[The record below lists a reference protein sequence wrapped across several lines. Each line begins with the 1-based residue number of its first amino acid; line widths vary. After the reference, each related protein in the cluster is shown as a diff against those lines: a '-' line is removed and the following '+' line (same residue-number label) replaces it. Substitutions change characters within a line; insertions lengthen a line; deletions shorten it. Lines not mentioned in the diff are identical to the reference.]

1 MNVKFYKVAELKT
14 YNQSNHEGV
23 FVYLTTKSGNFEPGL
38 YFGGKSGW
46 EYLTDVEFDTST
58 LSATNVQ
65 SVDYTAASGTN
76 GAKLTFK
83 GTSETNGII
92 KQGTGANALQFAKV
106 ATSGNYGDLS
116 NKITDIAYDS
126 ASKKIQLKVGANTY
140 GAGFDASAFIKDG
153 MLSNVEYITD
163 NDKKQLKFT
172 FNTDSGVAEDN
183 NNVIVIDVNDLVDV
197 YTGQNG
203 AKINVTV
210 SDDNKISADVKA
222 GSIAKTDLTTSVQ
235 SSLNKADAA
244 LAKPTQISAVATASL
259 LKIKYDTNGLITGSA
274 AVTATDIPDLPASKI
289 TSGTFADARIASANT
304 WNAKL
309 NSISVT
315 EVADKD
321 YITIGAVDN
330 TKHTQTLSVTY
341 GKIGSW
347 DETTSAFVGSV
358 EGIATVDDVRTVLT
372 NNKKTVATSLSDLN
386 TRISGLEK
394 VGSTKVEKSTVNGNI
409 KINGTETNVYTH
421 PSYTAKASG
430 LYKITTDATGHVSAA
445 TAVAKADI
453 TALGIPAK
461 DTVTLISGELH
472 ENIADCGIN
481 VVTTVSDSGT
491 DGNHNYSI
499 TTEAEMVW
507 LETLPA

>member
-14 YNQSNHEGV
+14 YNKSNHEGV
-23 FVYLTTKSGNFEPGL
+23 FVYLTTQSGNFKPGL

-46 EYLTDVEFDTST
+46 EYLTDVEFDTSK
-58 LSATNVQ
+58 LSANNVQ

-92 KQGTGANALQFAKV
+92 KQGTGDTALQFAKV

-116 NKITDIAYDS
+116 NKITDITYNS
-126 ASKKIQLKVGANTY
+126 TSKKIQLKVGENTY

-153 MLSNVEYITD
+153 MLSSVELVD
-163 NDKKQLKFT
+163 HEEKKQLKLT
-172 FNTDSGVAEDN
+172 FNTDSGKG
-183 NNVIVIDVNDLVDV
+183 IVYVDVNDLVDV
-197 YTGQNG
+197 YTGTNG

-210 SDDNKISADVKA
+210 SADNKISADVVA
-222 GSIAKTDLTTSVQ
+222 NSIAKSDLATNVQ

-244 LAKPTQISAVATASL
+244 LAKPTQIAAVANASL

-274 AVTATDIPDLPASKI
+274 AVTATDIPNLPASKI
-289 TSGTFADARIASANT
+289 TSGTFADARIANANT
-304 WNAKL
+304 WHAKL

-315 EVADKD
+315 EVADKN
-321 YITIGAVDN
+321 YITIGNVDSS
-330 TKHTQTLSVTY
+330 KHTQTLSVTY
-341 GKIGSW
+341 GTIGSW
-347 DETTSAFVGSV
+347 DESTSTFVGSV
-358 EGIATVDDVRTVLT
+358 EGIATVDDVKNVLT
-372 NNKKTVATSLSDLN
+372 ANEETVATSLSNLN
-386 TRISGLEK
+386 DRLLRLEN

-430 LYKITTDATGHVSAA
+430 LYKITTDVTGHVSAA

-461 DTVTLISGELH
+461 DTVTIITGELPNG
-472 ENIADCGIN
+472 NIADCGIN

>member
-14 YNQSNHEGV
+14 YNKSNHEGV

-38 YFGGKSGW
+38 YFGGTSDW
-46 EYLTDVEFDTST
+46 EYLTDVEFDTSK

-92 KQGTGANALQFAKV
+92 KQGNGTTALQFAKV

-116 NKITDIAYDS
+116 NKITDITYNS
-126 ASKKIQLKVGANTY
+126 TSKKIQLKVGENTY

-153 MLSNVEYITD
+153 MLSSVELVD
-163 NDKKQLKFT
+163 HEEKKQLKLT
-172 FNTDSGVAEDN
+172 FNTDSGKG
-183 NNVIVIDVNDLVDV
+183 IVYVDVNDLVDV
-197 YTGQNG
+197 YTGTNG

-210 SDDNKISADVKA
+210 SADNKISADVQT
-222 GSIAKTDLTTSVQ
+222 GSIVKTDLDTNVQ

-274 AVTATDIPDLPASKI
+274 AVTATDIPNLPASKI
-289 TSGTFADARIASANT
+289 TSGTFADARIANANT
-304 WNAKL
+304 WHAKL

-321 YITIGAVDN
+321 YITIGAVDSS
-330 TKHTQTLSVTY
+330 THTQNLSVTY

-347 DETTSAFVGSV
+347 DEKTSAFVGSV

-386 TRISGLEK
+386 DRLLRLEN

-409 KINGTETNVYTH
+409 KINGVETNVYTH

-461 DTVTLISGELH
+461 DTVTLITGEIPNG
-472 ENIADCGIN
+472 NIANCGIN

>member
-14 YNQSNHEGV
+14 YNKSNHEGV

-38 YFGGKSGW
+38 YFGGKSDW
-46 EYLTDVEFDTST
+46 EYLTDVEFDTSK

-92 KQGTGANALQFAKV
+92 KQGTGDTALQFAKV

-116 NKITDIAYDS
+116 NKITDITYNS
-126 ASKKIQLKVGANTY
+126 TSKKIQLKVGENTY

-153 MLSNVEYITD
+153 MLSSVKLVD
-163 NDKKQLKFT
+163 HDKKKQLELT
-172 FNTDSGVAEDN
+172 FNTDSGKG
-183 NNVIVIDVNDLVDV
+183 IVYVDVNDLVDV
-197 YTGQNG
+197 YTGTNG

-210 SDDNKISADVKA
+210 SADNKISADVKT

-244 LAKPTQISAVATASL
+244 LAKPAEIDAVATESL
-259 LKIKYDTNGLITGSA
+259 LKIKYDVHGLITGSA

-289 TSGTFADARIASANT
+289 TSDTFADARIASANT

-321 YITIGAVDN
+321 YITIGAVTN
-330 TKHTQTLSVTY
+330 HTQNLSVTY

-372 NNKKTVATSLSDLN
+372 NNKKTVATSLSGLN
-386 TRISGLEK
+386 DRLSVLEK

-421 PSYTAKASG
+421 PSYTAKTSG

-453 TALGIPAK
+453 TALGIPAQ
-461 DTVTLISGELH
+461 DTVTLISGELPNG
-472 ENIADCGIN
+472 NIANCGIN

-491 DGNHNYSI
+491 NGNHNYSI

>member
-14 YNQSNHEGV
+14 YNKSNHEGV
-23 FVYLTTKSGNFEPGL
+23 FVYLTTKSGNFKPGL

-46 EYLTDVEFDTST
+46 EYLTDVEFDTSK
-58 LSATNVQ
+58 LSATNIQ

-92 KQGTGANALQFAKV
+92 KQGNGTTALQFAKV

-116 NKITDIAYDS
+116 NKITDITYNS
-126 ASKKIQLKVGANTY
+126 TSKKIQLKVGENTY
-140 GAGFDASAFIKDG
+140 GAGFNASAFIKDG
-153 MLSNVEYITD
+153 MLSSVELVTYE
-163 NDKKQLKFT
+163 DKKQLKLT
-172 FNTDSGVAEDN
+172 FNTDSGKGTVY
-183 NNVIVIDVNDLVDV
+183 VDVNDLVDV
-197 YTGQNG
+197 YTGQDG
-203 AKINVTV
+203 SKINVTV
-210 SDDNKISADVKA
+210 SADNKISANVKT

-244 LAKPTQISAVATASL
+244 LAKPTQISAVATESL

-274 AVTATDIPDLPASKI
+274 AVTATDIPNLPASKI
-289 TSGTFADARIASANT
+289 TSGTFTDARIANANT
-304 WNAKL
+304 WHAKL

-321 YITIGAVDN
+321 YITIGAVDSS
-330 TKHTQTLSVTY
+330 THTQNLSVTY

-347 DETTSAFVGSV
+347 DKSTSAFVGSV
-358 EGIATVDDVRTVLT
+358 EGIATVDDVKNVLT
-372 NNKKTVATSLSDLN
+372 ANEKTVATSLSGLN
-386 TRISGLEK
+386 NRLSVLENAGL
-394 VGSTKVEKSTVNGNI
+394 TKVEKSAVNGNI
-409 KINGTETNVYTH
+409 KINGTETKVYTH

-445 TAVAKADI
+445 TAVGKADI

-461 DTVTLISGELH
+461 DTVTLISGELQ
-472 ENIADCGIN
+472 ENLVDCGIN

-491 DGNHNYSI
+491 NGNHNYSI

>member
-14 YNQSNHEGV
+14 YNKSNHEGV
-23 FVYLTTKSGNFEPGL
+23 FVYLTTQSGNFKPGL

-46 EYLTDVEFDTST
+46 EYLTDVEFDTSK

-92 KQGTGANALQFAKV
+92 KQGTGDTALQFAKV

-116 NKITDIAYDS
+116 NKITDITYNS
-126 ASKKIQLKVGANTY
+126 TSKKIQLKVGENTY

-153 MLSNVEYITD
+153 MLSSVELVD
-163 NDKKQLKFT
+163 HEEKKQLKLT
-172 FNTDSGVAEDN
+172 FNTDSGKG
-183 NNVIVIDVNDLVDV
+183 IVYVDVHDLVDV

-210 SDDNKISADVKA
+210 SDDNKISADVVA
-222 GSIAKTDLTTSVQ
+222 NSIAKTDLTTSVQ

-244 LAKPTQISAVATASL
+244 LAKPAQISAVTTASL

-274 AVTATDIPDLPASKI
+274 AVTDTDIPNLRASKI
-289 TSGTFADARIASANT
+289 TSGTFANERIASANT

-315 EVADKD
+315 EVADKN
-321 YITIGAVDN
+321 YITIGAVDSS
-330 TKHTQTLSVTY
+330 THTQNLSVTY

-347 DETTSAFVGSV
+347 DESTSTFVGSV

-461 DTVTLISGELH
+461 DTVTLISGEIPNG
-472 ENIADCGIN
+472 NIANCGIN
-481 VVTTVSDSGT
+481 VVTTVSDNGT
-491 DGNHNYSI
+491 NGNHNYSI

>member
-1 MNVKFYKVAELKT
+1 M
-14 YNQSNHEGV
+14 
-23 FVYLTTKSGNFEPGL
+23 
-38 YFGGKSGW
+38 
-46 EYLTDVEFDTST
+46 
-58 LSATNVQ
+58 
-65 SVDYTAASGTN
+65 
-76 GAKLTFK
+76 
-83 GTSETNGII
+83 
-92 KQGTGANALQFAKV
+92 
-106 ATSGNYGDLS
+106 
-116 NKITDIAYDS
+116 
-126 ASKKIQLKVGANTY
+126 
-140 GAGFDASAFIKDG
+140 GFDASAFIKDG
-153 MLSNVEYITD
+153 MLSSVELVD
-163 NDKKQLKFT
+163 HEKKKQLKLT
-172 FNTDSGVAEDN
+172 FNTDSGKGTVY
-183 NNVIVIDVNDLVDV
+183 VDVNDLVDV
-197 YTGQNG
+197 YTGTNG
-203 AKINVTV
+203 EKINVTV
-210 SDDNKISADVKA
+210 SNDNKISADVKT
-222 GSIAKTDLTTSVQ
+222 GSIVKTDLDTNVQ

-274 AVTATDIPDLPASKI
+274 AVTATDIPNLPASKI
-289 TSGTFADARIASANT
+289 TSGTFADAHIASANT

-315 EVADKD
+315 EVADKN
-321 YITIGAVDN
+321 YITIGAVDSS
-330 TKHTQTLSVTY
+330 THTQNLSVTY

-347 DETTSAFVGSV
+347 DEKTSAFVGSV
-358 EGIATVDDVRTVLT
+358 EGIATVDDVKNVLT
-372 NNKKTVATSLSDLN
+372 ANEETVATSLSDLN
-386 TRISGLEK
+386 DRLLRLEN
-394 VGSTKVEKSTVNGNI
+394 VGSTKVEKSAVNGNI

-472 ENIADCGIN
+472 GNIADCGIN

>member
-14 YNQSNHEGV
+14 YNKSNHEGV
-23 FVYLTTKSGNFEPGL
+23 FVYLTTQSGNFKPGL

-46 EYLTDVEFDTST
+46 EYLTDVEFDTSK

-92 KQGTGANALQFAKV
+92 KQGNGTTALQFAKV

-116 NKITDIAYDS
+116 NKITDITYNS
-126 ASKKIQLKVGANTY
+126 TSKKIQLKVGENTY

-153 MLSNVEYITD
+153 MLSSVELVD
-163 NDKKQLKFT
+163 HEEKKQLKLT
-172 FNTDSGVAEDN
+172 FNTDSGKG
-183 NNVIVIDVNDLVDV
+183 IVYVDVNDLVDV
-197 YTGQNG
+197 YTGTNG

-210 SDDNKISADVKA
+210 SADNKISADVKT
-222 GSIAKTDLTTSVQ
+222 GSIVKTDLDTNVQ

-289 TSGTFADARIASANT
+289 TSGTFADARIANANK
-304 WNAKL
+304 WHAKL

-315 EVADKD
+315 EVADKN
-321 YITIGAVDN
+321 YITIGAVDSS
-330 TKHTQTLSVTY
+330 THTQNLSVTY

-347 DETTSAFVGSV
+347 DESTSTFVGSV
-358 EGIATVDDVRTVLT
+358 EGIATVDDVKNVLT
-372 NNKKTVATSLSDLN
+372 ANEETVATSLSDLN
-386 TRISGLEK
+386 DRLLRLEN

-453 TALGIPAK
+453 TALGIPAQ

-472 ENIADCGIN
+472 GNIADCGIN

>member
-14 YNQSNHEGV
+14 YNKSNHEGV
-23 FVYLTTKSGNFEPGL
+23 FVYLTTQSGNFKPGL

-65 SVDYTAASGTN
+65 SVDYTAASGNN

-92 KQGTGANALQFAKV
+92 KQGTGDTALQFAKV

-116 NKITDIAYDS
+116 NKITDITYNS
-126 ASKKIQLKVGANTY
+126 TSKKIQLKVGENTY

-153 MLSNVEYITD
+153 MLSSVELVD
-163 NDKKQLKFT
+163 HEEKKQLKLT
-172 FNTDSGVAEDN
+172 FNTDSGKG
-183 NNVIVIDVNDLVDV
+183 IVYVDVNDLVDV
-197 YTGQNG
+197 YTGTNG

-210 SDDNKISADVKA
+210 SADNKISADVKT
-222 GSIAKTDLTTSVQ
+222 GSIVKTDLDTNVQ

-289 TSGTFADARIASANT
+289 TSGTFADARIANANT
-304 WNAKL
+304 WHAKL

-315 EVADKD
+315 EVADKN
-321 YITIGAVDN
+321 YITIGAVDSS
-330 TKHTQTLSVTY
+330 THTQNLSVTY

-347 DETTSAFVGSV
+347 DESTSTFVGSV
-358 EGIATVDDVRTVLT
+358 EGIATVDDVKNVLT
-372 NNKKTVATSLSDLN
+372 ANEETVDTSLSDLN
-386 TRISGLEK
+386 DRLLRLEK

-421 PSYTAKASG
+421 PSYTAKTSG

-453 TALGIPAK
+453 TALGIPAQ

-472 ENIADCGIN
+472 GNIADCGIN
-481 VVTTVSDSGT
+481 VVTTVSDNVT

>member
-14 YNQSNHEGV
+14 YNKSNHEGV

-65 SVDYTAASGTN
+65 SVIYTDESEN
-76 GAKLTFK
+76 DGAKLTFK

-92 KQGTGANALQFAKV
+92 EQGTGEDALQFAKV

-126 ASKKIQLKVGANTY
+126 ASKKIQLKVGANNY

-163 NDKKQLKFT
+163 KKQLKFT

-183 NNVIVIDVNDLVDV
+183 NNVILIDVNDLVDV
-197 YTGQNG
+197 YTGTNG

-210 SDDNKISADVKA
+210 SADNKISADVKT
-222 GSIAKTDLTTSVQ
+222 GSIAKSDLTTNVQ

-244 LAKPTQISAVATASL
+244 LAKPAQIAAVATESL
-259 LKIKYDTNGLITGSA
+259 LKIKYDTNGLITGSTG
-274 AVTATDIPDLPASKI
+274 VTATDIPNLPASKI

-315 EVADKD
+315 EVEDKN
-321 YITIGAVDN
+321 YITIGNVDN

-347 DETTSAFVGSV
+347 DEPTSTFVDSV
-358 EGIATVDDVRTVLT
+358 EGIATVDDVRNVLT
-372 NNKKTVATSLSDLN
+372 ENEEIVSAALSDLN
-386 TRISGLEK
+386 DRLSGLEN
-394 VGSTKVEKSTVNGNI
+394 VGSTKVEASAVNGNI
-409 KINGTETNVYTH
+409 KINGIETKVYTH

-445 TAVAKADI
+445 TTVEKADI
-453 TALGIPAK
+453 TALGIPAQ
-461 DTVTLISGELH
+461 DTVTLISGELPNG
-472 ENIADCGIN
+472 NIADCGIN

-491 DGNHNYSI
+491 NGNHNYSI
-499 TTEAEMVW
+499 TTDAEMVW

>member
-14 YNQSNHEGV
+14 YNKSNHEGV
-23 FVYLTTKSGNFEPGL
+23 FVYLTTKYGNFEPGL

-58 LSATNVQ
+58 LSANNVQ

-92 KQGTGANALQFAKV
+92 KQGTGTTALQFAKV

-116 NKITDIAYDS
+116 NKITDITYNS
-126 ASKKIQLKVGANTY
+126 TSKKIQLKVGENTY

-163 NDKKQLKFT
+163 KKQLKFT

-183 NNVIVIDVNDLVDV
+183 NNVILIDVNDLVDV
-197 YTGQNG
+197 YTGTKG
-203 AKINVTV
+203 EKINVTV
-210 SDDNKISADVKA
+210 SAENKISADVKT

-274 AVTATDIPDLPASKI
+274 AVTDTDIPNLPASKI

-304 WNAKL
+304 WHAKL

-315 EVADKD
+315 EVADKN
-321 YITIGAVDN
+321 YITIGNVDSS
-330 TKHTQTLSVTY
+330 KHTQTLSVTY

-347 DETTSAFVGSV
+347 DEKTSAFVGSV
-358 EGIATVDDVRTVLT
+358 EGIATVDDVKNVLT
-372 NNKKTVATSLSDLN
+372 KNEETVANALNNLSN
-386 TRISGLEK
+386 RILGLEN
-394 VGSTKVEKSTVNGNI
+394 VGSTKVEASAVNGNI
-409 KINGTETNVYTH
+409 KINGVETKVYTH

-430 LYKITTDATGHVSAA
+430 LYKITTDATGHVSAT

-472 ENIADCGIN
+472 GNIANCGIN

>member
-14 YNQSNHEGV
+14 YNKSNHEGV
-23 FVYLTTKSGNFEPGL
+23 FVYLTTQSGNFKPGL

-65 SVDYTAASGTN
+65 SVDYTAASGNN

-92 KQGTGANALQFAKV
+92 KQGNGTTALQFAKV

-116 NKITDIAYDS
+116 NKITDITYNS
-126 ASKKIQLKVGANTY
+126 TSKKIQLKVGENTY

-153 MLSNVEYITD
+153 MLSSVELVD
-163 NDKKQLKFT
+163 HEEKKQLKLT
-172 FNTDSGVAEDN
+172 FNTDSGKG
-183 NNVIVIDVNDLVDV
+183 IVYVDVNDLVDV
-197 YTGQNG
+197 YTGTNG

-210 SDDNKISADVKA
+210 SADNKISADVKT
-222 GSIAKTDLTTSVQ
+222 GSIVKTDLDTNVQ

-289 TSGTFADARIASANT
+289 TSGTFADARIANANT
-304 WNAKL
+304 WHAKL

-315 EVADKD
+315 EVADKN
-321 YITIGAVDN
+321 YITIGAVDSS
-330 TKHTQTLSVTY
+330 THTQNLSVTY

-347 DETTSAFVGSV
+347 DESTSTFVGSV
-358 EGIATVDDVRTVLT
+358 EGIATVDDVKNVLT
-372 NNKKTVATSLSDLN
+372 ANEETVDTSLSDLN
-386 TRISGLEK
+386 DRLLRLEK

-421 PSYTAKASG
+421 PSYTAKTSG

-453 TALGIPAK
+453 TALGIPAQ

-472 ENIADCGIN
+472 GNIADCGIN
-481 VVTTVSDSGT
+481 VVTTVSDNVT

>member
-14 YNQSNHEGV
+14 YNKSNHEGV

-38 YFGGKSGW
+38 YFGGKNGW
-46 EYLTDVEFDTST
+46 EYLTDVEFDTSK

-92 KQGTGANALQFAKV
+92 KQGNGTTALQFAKV

-116 NKITDIAYDS
+116 NKITDITYNS
-126 ASKKIQLKVGANTY
+126 TSKKIQLKVGENTY

-153 MLSNVEYITD
+153 MLSSVELVD
-163 NDKKQLKFT
+163 HEEKKQLKLT
-172 FNTDSGVAEDN
+172 FNTDSGKG
-183 NNVIVIDVNDLVDV
+183 IVYVDVNDLVDV
-197 YTGQNG
+197 YTGTNG

-210 SDDNKISADVKA
+210 SADNKISADVKT

-244 LAKPTQISAVATASL
+244 LAKPAEIDAVATESL
-259 LKIKYDTNGLITGSA
+259 LKIKYDVHGLITGSA
-274 AVTATDIPDLPASKI
+274 AVTDTDIPNLPASKI
-289 TSGTFADARIASANT
+289 TSGTFANERIASANT

-315 EVADKD
+315 EVADKN
-321 YITIGAVDN
+321 YITIGAVDSS
-330 TKHTQTLSVTY
+330 THTQNLSVTY

-347 DETTSAFVGSV
+347 DEKTSAFVGSV
-358 EGIATVDDVRTVLT
+358 EGIATVDDVKNVLT
-372 NNKKTVATSLSDLN
+372 ANEETVATSLSDLN

-409 KINGTETNVYTH
+409 KINGTETKVYTH

-430 LYKITTDATGHVSAA
+430 LYKITTDATGHVSDA

-472 ENIADCGIN
+472 GNIADCGIN
-481 VVTTVSDSGT
+481 VVTTVSDNVT
-491 DGNHNYSI
+491 NGNHNYSI

>member
-14 YNQSNHEGV
+14 YNKSNHEGV
-23 FVYLTTKSGNFEPGL
+23 FVYLTTKSGNFKPGL

-46 EYLTDVEFDTST
+46 EYLTDVEFDTSK

-92 KQGTGANALQFAKV
+92 KQGTGDTALQFAKV

-116 NKITDIAYDS
+116 NKITDITYNS
-126 ASKKIQLKVGANTY
+126 TSKKIQLKVGENTY

-163 NDKKQLKFT
+163 KKQLKFT

-183 NNVIVIDVNDLVDV
+183 NNVILIDVNDLVDV
-197 YTGQNG
+197 YTGQDG
-203 AKINVTV
+203 AKIKV
-210 SDDNKISADVKA
+210 SVSADNKISADVKT

-235 SSLNKADAA
+235 SSLDKADAA
-244 LAKPTQISAVATASL
+244 LAKPTQISAVTTASL

-274 AVTATDIPDLPASKI
+274 AVTATDIPNLPASKI
-289 TSGTFADARIASANT
+289 TSGTFVDERIASANM

-315 EVADKD
+315 EVADKN
-321 YITIGAVDN
+321 YITIGNVDSS
-330 TKHTQTLSVTY
+330 KHTQTLSVTY

-347 DETTSAFVGSV
+347 DEKTSTFVGSV

-372 NNKKTVATSLSDLN
+372 ANKETVANALNDLSD
-386 TRISGLEK
+386 RILGLEN
-394 VGSTKVEKSTVNGNI
+394 VGSTKVEASTVNGNI
-409 KINGTETNVYTH
+409 KINGTETKVYTH
-421 PSYTAKASG
+421 PSYTAKANG

-472 ENIADCGIN
+472 ENLADCGIN

-491 DGNHNYSI
+491 NGNHNYSI

>member
-14 YNQSNHEGV
+14 YNKSNHEGV

-38 YFGGKSGW
+38 YFGGKSDW
-46 EYLTDVEFDTST
+46 EYLTDVEFDTSK

-65 SVDYTAASGTN
+65 SVDYTAASGSN

-92 KQGTGANALQFAKV
+92 KQGTGDTALQFAKV

-116 NKITDIAYDS
+116 NKITDITYDS
-126 ASKKIQLKVGANTY
+126 VSKKIQLKVGENTY
-140 GAGFDASAFIKDG
+140 GAGFNASAFIKDG
-153 MLSNVEYITD
+153 MLSSVELVTHE
-163 NDKKQLKFT
+163 DKKQLKLT
-172 FNTDSGVAEDN
+172 FNTDAGQPN
-183 NNVIVIDVNDLVDV
+183 NGIVYVDVNDLVDV

-203 AKINVTV
+203 EKINVTV
-210 SDDNKISADVKA
+210 SNANVISADVKT
-222 GSIAKTDLTTSVQ
+222 GSIAKTDLATSVQ

-244 LAKPTQISAVATASL
+244 LAKPTQIAAVTTASL
-259 LKIKYDTNGLITGSA
+259 LKIKYDANGLITGSA

-289 TSGTFADARIASANT
+289 TSGTFANERIASANT

-315 EVADKD
+315 EVADKN
-321 YITIGAVDN
+321 YITIGAVDSS
-330 TKHTQTLSVTY
+330 THTQNLSVTY

-347 DETTSAFVGSV
+347 DETTSTFVGSV
-358 EGIATVDDVRTVLT
+358 EGIATVDDVRSVLT
-372 NNKKTVATSLSDLN
+372 ANEETVATSLNDLN
-386 TRISGLEK
+386 DRLLRLEN
-394 VGSTKVEKSTVNGNI
+394 VGSTKVEASTVNGNI
-409 KINGTETNVYTH
+409 KINGTETKVYTH

-461 DTVTLISGELH
+461 DTVTLISGELQ
-472 ENIADCGIN
+472 ENLVDCGIN

>member
-14 YNQSNHEGV
+14 YNKSNHEGV
-23 FVYLTTKSGNFEPGL
+23 FVYLTTKSGNFKPGL

-46 EYLTDVEFDTST
+46 EYLTDVEFDTSK

-92 KQGTGANALQFAKV
+92 KQGNGTTALQFAKV

-116 NKITDIAYDS
+116 NKITDITYNS
-126 ASKKIQLKVGANTY
+126 ASNMIQLKVGENTY
-140 GAGFDASAFIKDG
+140 GAGFNASAFIKDG
-153 MLSNVEYITD
+153 MLSEVELVTHEG
-163 NDKKQLKFT
+163 KKQLKLT
-172 FNTDSGVAEDN
+172 FNTDAGQPN
-183 NNVIVIDVNDLVDV
+183 NGIVYVDVNDLVDV
-197 YTGQNG
+197 YTGQDG
-203 AKINVTV
+203 SKIKVTV
-210 SDDNKISADVKA
+210 SNDNKISADVKT
-222 GSIAKTDLTTSVQ
+222 GSIAKTDLTTTVQ

-244 LAKPTQISAVATASL
+244 LAKPTQIDAVANASL

-289 TSGTFADARIASANT
+289 TSGTFADARIANANT
-304 WNAKL
+304 WHAKL

-321 YITIGAVDN
+321 YITIGAVDSS
-330 TKHTQTLSVTY
+330 THTQNLSVTY

-347 DETTSAFVGSV
+347 DEKTSTFVGSV

-409 KINGTETNVYTH
+409 KINGVETKVYTH

-430 LYKITTDATGHVSAA
+430 LYKITTDATGHVSDA

-472 ENIADCGIN
+472 GNIADCGIN

>member
-14 YNQSNHEGV
+14 YNKSNHEGV
-23 FVYLTTKSGNFEPGL
+23 FVYLTTQSGNFKPGL
-38 YFGGKSGW
+38 YFGGKSDW
-46 EYLTDVEFDTST
+46 EYLTDVEFDTSK
-58 LSATNVQ
+58 LSANNVQ
-65 SVDYTAASGTN
+65 SVDYTAASGSN

-92 KQGTGANALQFAKV
+92 KQGTGDTALQFAKV

-116 NKITDIAYDS
+116 NKITDITYNS
-126 ASKKIQLKVGANTY
+126 TSKKIQLKVGENTY

-153 MLSNVEYITD
+153 MLSSVELVD
-163 NDKKQLKFT
+163 HEEKKQLKLT
-172 FNTDSGVAEDN
+172 FNTDSGKG
-183 NNVIVIDVNDLVDV
+183 IVYVDVNDLVDV
-197 YTGQNG
+197 YTGTNG

-210 SDDNKISADVKA
+210 SADNKISADVKT

-244 LAKPTQISAVATASL
+244 LAKPTQISAVATESL

-274 AVTATDIPDLPASKI
+274 AVTATDIPNLPASKI
-289 TSGTFADARIASANT
+289 TSGTFADARIANANT
-304 WNAKL
+304 WHAKL

-321 YITIGAVDN
+321 YITSGAVDSS
-330 TKHTQTLSVTY
+330 THTQNLSVTY

-347 DETTSAFVGSV
+347 DEKTSAFVGSV
-358 EGIATVDDVRTVLT
+358 EGIATVDDVKNVLT
-372 NNKKTVATSLSDLN
+372 ANEETVATSLSDLN
-386 TRISGLEK
+386 DRLLRLEN

-409 KINGTETNVYTH
+409 KINGVETKVYTH

-453 TALGIPAK
+453 TALGIPAQ

-472 ENIADCGIN
+472 GNIADCGIN

>member
-14 YNQSNHEGV
+14 YNKSNHEGV
-23 FVYLTTKSGNFEPGL
+23 FVYLTTQSGNFKPGL

-58 LSATNVQ
+58 LSANNVQ

-92 KQGTGANALQFAKV
+92 KQGTGDTALQFAKV

-116 NKITDIAYDS
+116 NKITDITYNS
-126 ASKKIQLKVGANTY
+126 TSKKIQLKVGENTY

-153 MLSNVEYITD
+153 MLSSVELVD
-163 NDKKQLKFT
+163 HEEKKQLKLT
-172 FNTDSGVAEDN
+172 FNTDSGKG
-183 NNVIVIDVNDLVDV
+183 IVYVDVNDLVDV
-197 YTGQNG
+197 YTGTNG

-210 SDDNKISADVKA
+210 SADNKISADVVA
-222 GSIAKTDLTTSVQ
+222 NSIAKSDLATNVQ

-244 LAKPTQISAVATASL
+244 LAKPTQIAAVANASL

-274 AVTATDIPDLPASKI
+274 AVTATDIPNLPASKI
-289 TSGTFADARIASANT
+289 TSGTFADARIANANT
-304 WNAKL
+304 WHAKL

-315 EVADKD
+315 EVADKN
-321 YITIGAVDN
+321 YITIGNVDSS
-330 TKHTQTLSVTY
+330 KHTQTLSVTY
-341 GKIGSW
+341 GTIGSW
-347 DETTSAFVGSV
+347 DESTSTFVGSV
-358 EGIATVDDVRTVLT
+358 EGIATVDDVKNVLT
-372 NNKKTVATSLSDLN
+372 ANEETVATSLSNLN
-386 TRISGLEK
+386 DRLLRLEN

-472 ENIADCGIN
+472 GNIADCGIN

>member
-14 YNQSNHEGV
+14 YNKSNHEGV

-38 YFGGKSGW
+38 YFGGKSDW

-58 LSATNVQ
+58 LSATNIQ
-65 SVDYTAASGTN
+65 SVDYAAASGTN

-92 KQGTGANALQFAKV
+92 KQGTGDTALQFAKV

-116 NKITDIAYDS
+116 NKITDITYNS
-126 ASKKIQLKVGANTY
+126 TSKKIQLKVGENTY

-153 MLSNVEYITD
+153 MLSSVELVD
-163 NDKKQLKFT
+163 HEEKKQLKLT
-172 FNTDSGVAEDN
+172 FNTDSGKG
-183 NNVIVIDVNDLVDV
+183 IVYVDVNDLVDV

-210 SDDNKISADVKA
+210 SNNNVISADVKT

-244 LAKPTQISAVATASL
+244 LAKPTQISAVATESL
-259 LKIKYDTNGLITGSA
+259 LKIKYDTNGLITGST

-289 TSGTFADARIASANT
+289 TSGTFADARIANANT
-304 WNAKL
+304 WHAKL

-321 YITIGAVDN
+321 YITIGAVDSS
-330 TKHTQTLSVTY
+330 THTQNLSVTY

-347 DETTSAFVGSV
+347 DEKTSAFVGSV

-372 NNKKTVATSLSDLN
+372 NNKKTVATSLSGLN
-386 TRISGLEK
+386 DRLSVLEK

-461 DTVTLISGELH
+461 DTVTLITSELPNG
-472 ENIADCGIN
+472 NIADCGIN

>member
-14 YNQSNHEGV
+14 YNKSNHEGV
-23 FVYLTTKSGNFEPGL
+23 FVYLTTQSGNFKPGL

-46 EYLTDVEFDTST
+46 EYLTDVEFDTSK

-92 KQGTGANALQFAKV
+92 KQGNGTTALQFAKV

-116 NKITDIAYDS
+116 NKITDITYNS
-126 ASKKIQLKVGANTY
+126 TSKKIQLKVGENTY

-153 MLSNVEYITD
+153 MLSSVELVD
-163 NDKKQLKFT
+163 HEEKKQLKLT
-172 FNTDSGVAEDN
+172 FNTDSGKG
-183 NNVIVIDVNDLVDV
+183 IVYVDVNDLVDV
-197 YTGQNG
+197 YTGTNG

-210 SDDNKISADVKA
+210 SADNKISADVKT
-222 GSIAKTDLTTSVQ
+222 GSIVKTDLDTNVQ

-289 TSGTFADARIASANT
+289 TSGTFADARIANANK
-304 WNAKL
+304 WHAKL

-315 EVADKD
+315 EVADKN
-321 YITIGAVDN
+321 YITIGAVDSS
-330 TKHTQTLSVTY
+330 THTQNLSVTY

-347 DETTSAFVGSV
+347 DESTSTFVGSV
-358 EGIATVDDVRTVLT
+358 EGIATVDDVKNVLT
-372 NNKKTVATSLSDLN
+372 ANEETVATSLSDLN
-386 TRISGLEK
+386 DRLLRLEN

-421 PSYTAKASG
+421 PSYTAKTSG

-453 TALGIPAK
+453 TALGIPAQ

-472 ENIADCGIN
+472 GNIADCGIN

>member
-14 YNQSNHEGV
+14 YNKSNHEGV

-46 EYLTDVEFDTST
+46 EYLTDVEFDTSK
-58 LSATNVQ
+58 LSANNVQ
-65 SVDYTAASGTN
+65 SVDYTAASGSN

-92 KQGTGANALQFAKV
+92 KQGNGTTALQFAKV

-116 NKITDIAYDS
+116 NKITDITYNS
-126 ASKKIQLKVGANTY
+126 TSKKIQLKVGENTY

-153 MLSNVEYITD
+153 MLSSVELVD
-163 NDKKQLKFT
+163 HEKKKQLKLT
-172 FNTDSGVAEDN
+172 FNTDSGKG
-183 NNVIVIDVNDLVDV
+183 IVYVDVNDLVDV
-197 YTGQNG
+197 YTGTNG

-210 SDDNKISADVKA
+210 SADNKISADVKT

-244 LAKPTQISAVATASL
+244 LAKPAEIDAVATESL
-259 LKIKYDTNGLITGSA
+259 LKIKYDVHGLITGSA
-274 AVTATDIPDLPASKI
+274 AVTATDIPNLPASKI
-289 TSGTFADARIASANT
+289 TSGTFANERIASANT

-315 EVADKD
+315 EVADKN
-321 YITIGAVDN
+321 YITIGAVDSS
-330 TKHTQTLSVTY
+330 THTQNLSVTY

-347 DETTSAFVGSV
+347 DESTSTFVGSV
-358 EGIATVDDVRTVLT
+358 EGIATVDDVKNVLT
-372 NNKKTVATSLSDLN
+372 ANEETVATSLSDLN

-394 VGSTKVEKSTVNGNI
+394 VGSTKVEKSTTNGNI
-409 KINGTETNVYTH
+409 KINGVETKVYTH
-421 PSYTAKASG
+421 PSYTAKTSG

-472 ENIADCGIN
+472 GNIADCGIN

-491 DGNHNYSI
+491 NGNHNYSI

>member
-14 YNQSNHEGV
+14 YNKSNHEGV

-46 EYLTDVEFDTST
+46 EYLTDVEFDTSK
-58 LSATNVQ
+58 LSANNVQ
-65 SVDYTAASGTN
+65 SVDYTAASGSN

-92 KQGTGANALQFAKV
+92 KQGNGTTALQFAKV

-116 NKITDIAYDS
+116 NKITDITYNS
-126 ASKKIQLKVGANTY
+126 TSKKIQLKVGENTY

-153 MLSNVEYITD
+153 MLSSVELVD
-163 NDKKQLKFT
+163 HEEKKQLKLT
-172 FNTDSGVAEDN
+172 FNTDSGKG
-183 NNVIVIDVNDLVDV
+183 IVYVDVNDLVDV
-197 YTGQNG
+197 YTGTNG

-210 SDDNKISADVKA
+210 SADNKISADVKT

-244 LAKPTQISAVATASL
+244 LAKPAEIDAVATESL
-259 LKIKYDTNGLITGSA
+259 LKIKYDVHGLITGSA
-274 AVTATDIPDLPASKI
+274 AVTDTDIPNLPASKI
-289 TSGTFADARIASANT
+289 TSGTFANERIASANT

-315 EVADKD
+315 EVADKN
-321 YITIGAVDN
+321 YITIGAVDSS
-330 TKHTQTLSVTY
+330 THTQNLSVTY

-347 DETTSAFVGSV
+347 DESTSAFVGSV
-358 EGIATVDDVRTVLT
+358 EGIATVDDVKNVLT
-372 NNKKTVATSLSDLN
+372 ANEETVATSLSDLN
-386 TRISGLEK
+386 DRLLRLEN

-409 KINGTETNVYTH
+409 KINGVETKVYTH

-472 ENIADCGIN
+472 GNIADCGIN
-481 VVTTVSDSGT
+481 VVTTVSDNVT
-491 DGNHNYSI
+491 NGNHNYSI
-499 TTEAEMVW
+499 KTEAEMVW

>member
-14 YNQSNHEGV
+14 YNKSNHEGV

-46 EYLTDVEFDTST
+46 EYLTNVEFDTST

-65 SVDYTAASGTN
+65 SVDLTAASGNN

-83 GTSETNGII
+83 GTSESNGII
-92 KQGTGANALQFAKV
+92 EQGTGTAELQFAKV
-106 ATSGNYGDLS
+106 ATTGDYGDLS
-116 NKITDIAYDS
+116 NKVTDITYDS
-126 ASKKIQLKVGANTY
+126 TSKKIQLKVGENTY

-153 MLSNVEYITD
+153 MLSSVKLVDHEG
-163 NDKKQLKFT
+163 KKQLELT
-172 FNTDSGVAEDN
+172 FNTDSGKG
-183 NNVIVIDVNDLVDV
+183 IVYVDVNDLVDV

-210 SDDNKISADVKA
+210 SDDNKISADVKT
-222 GSIAKTDLTTSVQ
+222 GSIVKTDLDTNVQ
-235 SSLNKADAA
+235 SSLNKADKA
-244 LAKPTQISAVATASL
+244 LAKPDEISAVATESL
-259 LKIKYDTNGLITGSA
+259 LKIKYDVHGLITGSTG
-274 AVTATDIPDLPASKI
+274 VTATDIPDLPASKI
-289 TSGTFADARIASANT
+289 TSGTFADERIASANT

-347 DETTSAFVGSV
+347 DESTSDFVGSV
-358 EGIATVDDVRTVLT
+358 EGIATVDDVRNVLT
-372 NNKKTVATSLSDLN
+372 ANEETVATALIDLN
-386 TRISGLEK
+386 DRLLGLEN
-394 VGSTKVEKSTVNGNI
+394 VGSTKVEASTVNGNI
-409 KINGTETNVYTH
+409 KIDGVETKVYTH

-430 LYKITTDATGHVSAA
+430 LYKITTDATGHVSA
-445 TAVAKADI
+445 TTTVAKADI

-461 DTVTLISGELH
+461 DTVTLISAELPNG
-472 ENIADCGIN
+472 NIADCGIN

-491 DGNHNYSI
+491 NGNHNYSI
-499 TTEAEMVW
+499 TAEAEMVW

>member
-14 YNQSNHEGV
+14 YNKSNHEGV
-23 FVYLTTKSGNFEPGL
+23 FVYLTTKYGNFEPGL
-38 YFGGKSGW
+38 YFGGKSGV

-65 SVDYTAASGTN
+65 SVDYTAASGNN

-92 KQGTGANALQFAKV
+92 KQGTGTTALQFAKV

-116 NKITDIAYDS
+116 NKITDITYNS
-126 ASKKIQLKVGANTY
+126 TSKKIQLKVGENTY

-163 NDKKQLKFT
+163 KKQLKFT

-183 NNVIVIDVNDLVDV
+183 NNVILIDVNDLVDV
-197 YTGQNG
+197 YTGTNG
-203 AKINVTV
+203 EKINVTV
-210 SDDNKISADVKA
+210 SAENKISADVKT

-274 AVTATDIPDLPASKI
+274 AVTDTDIPNLPASKI
-289 TSGTFADARIASANT
+289 TSGTFADARIASATT

-315 EVADKD
+315 EVADKN
-321 YITIGAVDN
+321 YITIGNVDSS
-330 TKHTQTLSVTY
+330 KHTQTLSVTY
-341 GKIGSW
+341 GQIGSW
-347 DETTSAFVGSV
+347 DEKTSAFVGSV
-358 EGIATVDDVRTVLT
+358 EGIATVDDVKNVLT
-372 NNKKTVATSLSDLN
+372 KN
-386 TRISGLEK
+386 E
-394 VGSTKVEKSTVNGNI
+394 
-409 KINGTETNVYTH
+409 
-421 PSYTAKASG
+421 
-430 LYKITTDATGHVSAA
+430 
-445 TAVAKADI
+445 
-453 TALGIPAK
+453 
-461 DTVTLISGELH
+461 
-472 ENIADCGIN
+472 
-481 VVTTVSDSGT
+481 
-491 DGNHNYSI
+491 
-499 TTEAEMVW
+499 
-507 LETLPA
+507 

>member
-14 YNQSNHEGV
+14 YNKSNHEGV

-38 YFGGKSGW
+38 YFGGKSDW
-46 EYLTDVEFDTST
+46 EYLTDVEFDTSK

-92 KQGTGANALQFAKV
+92 KQGTGDTALQFAKV

-116 NKITDIAYDS
+116 NKITDITYNS
-126 ASKKIQLKVGANTY
+126 TSKKIQLKVGENTY
-140 GAGFDASAFIKDG
+140 GAGFNASAFIKDG
-153 MLSNVEYITD
+153 MLSSVQLVDHEG
-163 NDKKQLKFT
+163 KKQLKLT
-172 FNTDSGVAEDN
+172 FNTDAGQPN
-183 NNVIVIDVNDLVDV
+183 NGIVYVDVNDLVDV

-203 AKINVTV
+203 EKINVTV
-210 SDDNKISADVKA
+210 SNANVISADVKT
-222 GSIAKTDLTTSVQ
+222 GSIAKTDLATSVQ

-244 LAKPTQISAVATASL
+244 LAKPTQIAAVTTASL

-289 TSGTFADARIASANT
+289 TSGTFADAHIANANT
-304 WNAKL
+304 WHAKL

-315 EVADKD
+315 EVADKN
-321 YITIGAVDN
+321 YITIGAVDSS
-330 TKHTQTLSVTY
+330 THTQNLSVTY

-347 DETTSAFVGSV
+347 DETTSTFVGSV
-358 EGIATVDDVRTVLT
+358 EGIATVDDVRSVLT
-372 NNKKTVATSLSDLN
+372 ANEETVADALNDLN
-386 TRISGLEK
+386 TRISGLEN
-394 VGSTKVEKSTVNGNI
+394 VGSTKVEASTVNGNI
-409 KINGTETNVYTH
+409 KINGTETKVYTH

-445 TAVAKADI
+445 TAVAKEDI

-461 DTVTLISGELH
+461 DTVTIITGELPDG
-472 ENIADCGIN
+472 NIANCGIN

>member
-14 YNQSNHEGV
+14 YNKSNHEGV
-23 FVYLTTKSGNFEPGL
+23 FVYLTTQSGNFKPGL

-46 EYLTDVEFDTST
+46 EYLTDVEFDTSK

-92 KQGTGANALQFAKV
+92 KQGTGATALQFAKV

-116 NKITDIAYDS
+116 NKITDITYNS
-126 ASKKIQLKVGANTY
+126 TSKKIQLKVGENTY

-153 MLSNVEYITD
+153 MLSSVKLVD
-163 NDKKQLKFT
+163 HDKKKQLELT
-172 FNTDSGVAEDN
+172 FNTDSGKG
-183 NNVIVIDVNDLVDV
+183 IVYVDVNDLVDV
-197 YTGQNG
+197 YTGTNG

-210 SDDNKISADVKA
+210 SADNKISADVKT
-222 GSIAKTDLTTSVQ
+222 GSIVKTDLDTNVQ

-274 AVTATDIPDLPASKI
+274 AVTATDIPNLPTSKI
-289 TSGTFADARIASANT
+289 TSGTFDDARIASATT

-315 EVADKD
+315 EVADKN
-321 YITIGAVDN
+321 YITIGAVDSS
-330 TKHTQTLSVTY
+330 THTQNLSVTY

-347 DETTSAFVGSV
+347 DEKTSAFVGSV

-372 NNKKTVATSLSDLN
+372 NNKKTVATS
-386 TRISGLEK
+386 ISGLNDRLSVLEK
-394 VGSTKVEKSTVNGNI
+394 VGSTKVEASTVNGNI

-453 TALGIPAK
+453 TDLGIPAK

-472 ENIADCGIN
+472 GNIADCGIN

>member
-14 YNQSNHEGV
+14 YNKSNHEGV
-23 FVYLTTKSGNFEPGL
+23 FVYLTTQSGNFKPGL
-38 YFGGKSGW
+38 YFGCKSGW
-46 EYLTDVEFDTST
+46 EYLTDVEFDTSK

-65 SVDYTAASGTN
+65 SVDYTAASGSN

-92 KQGTGANALQFAKV
+92 KQGTGATALQFAKV

-116 NKITDIAYDS
+116 NKITDITYDS
-126 ASKKIQLKVGANTY
+126 VSKKIQLKVGENTY

-153 MLSNVEYITD
+153 MLSSVELVD
-163 NDKKQLKFT
+163 HEEKKQLKLT
-172 FNTDSGVAEDN
+172 FNTDSGKG
-183 NNVIVIDVNDLVDV
+183 IVYVDVNDLVDV
-197 YTGQNG
+197 YTGTNG

-210 SDDNKISADVKA
+210 SADNKISADVVA
-222 GSIAKTDLTTSVQ
+222 NSIAKTDLATSVQ

-274 AVTATDIPDLPASKI
+274 AVTATDIPNLPASKI
-289 TSGTFADARIASANT
+289 TSGTFANERIASANT

-315 EVADKD
+315 EVADKN
-321 YITIGAVDN
+321 YITIGAVDSS
-330 TKHTQTLSVTY
+330 THTQNLSVTY

-347 DETTSAFVGSV
+347 DEKTSAFVGSV

-372 NNKKTVATSLSDLN
+372 NNKKTVATSISDLN
-386 TRISGLEK
+386 NRLSVLEN
-394 VGSTKVEKSTVNGNI
+394 VGSTKVEASTVNGNI
-409 KINGTETNVYTH
+409 KINGVETKVYTH

-453 TALGIPAK
+453 TALGIPAQ
-461 DTVTLISGELH
+461 DTVTIITGELPNG
-472 ENIADCGIN
+472 NIADCGIN
-481 VVTTVSDSGT
+481 VVTTVSDNVT
-491 DGNHNYSI
+491 NGNHNYSI
-499 TTEAEMVW
+499 KTEAEMVW

>member
-14 YNQSNHEGV
+14 YNKSNHEGV

-38 YFGGKSGW
+38 YFGGKNGW
-46 EYLTDVEFDTST
+46 EYLTDVEFDTSK

-65 SVDYTAASGTN
+65 SVDYTAASGSN

-92 KQGTGANALQFAKV
+92 KQGNGTTALQFAKV

-116 NKITDIAYDS
+116 NKITDITYNS
-126 ASKKIQLKVGANTY
+126 TSKKIQLKVGENTY

-153 MLSNVEYITD
+153 MLSSVELVD
-163 NDKKQLKFT
+163 HEEKKQLKLT
-172 FNTDSGVAEDN
+172 FNTDSGKG
-183 NNVIVIDVNDLVDV
+183 IVYVDVNDLVDV
-197 YTGQNG
+197 YTGTNG
-203 AKINVTV
+203 EKINVTV
-210 SDDNKISADVKA
+210 SADNKISADVKT

-244 LAKPTQISAVATASL
+244 LAKPAQISAVTTASL

-274 AVTATDIPDLPASKI
+274 AVTATDIPNLPASKI
-289 TSGTFADARIASANT
+289 TSGTFANERIASANT

-315 EVADKD
+315 EVADKN
-321 YITIGAVDN
+321 YITIGAVDSS
-330 TKHTQTLSVTY
+330 THTQNLSVTY

-347 DETTSAFVGSV
+347 DESTSTFVGSV
-358 EGIATVDDVRTVLT
+358 EGIATVDDVKNVLT
-372 NNKKTVATSLSDLN
+372 ANEETVATSLSDLN
-386 TRISGLEK
+386 DRLLRLEN
-394 VGSTKVEKSTVNGNI
+394 VGSTKVEKSAVNGNI
-409 KINGTETNVYTH
+409 KINGTETKVYTH

-472 ENIADCGIN
+472 GNIADCGIN

-491 DGNHNYSI
+491 NGNHNYSI

>member
-14 YNQSNHEGV
+14 YNKSNHEGV

-38 YFGGKSGW
+38 YFGGTSDW
-46 EYLTDVEFDTST
+46 EYLTDVEFDTSK

-92 KQGTGANALQFAKV
+92 KQGTGATALQFAKV

-116 NKITDIAYDS
+116 NKITDITYDS
-126 ASKKIQLKVGANTY
+126 VSKKIQLKVGENTY

-153 MLSNVEYITD
+153 MLSSVKLVD
-163 NDKKQLKFT
+163 HDKKKQLELT
-172 FNTDSGVAEDN
+172 FNTDSGKG
-183 NNVIVIDVNDLVDV
+183 IVYVDVNDLVDV
-197 YTGQNG
+197 YTGTNG

-210 SDDNKISADVKA
+210 SADNKISADVKT

-244 LAKPTQISAVATASL
+244 LAKPAQISAVTTASL

-274 AVTATDIPDLPASKI
+274 AVTATDIPNLPASKI
-289 TSGTFADARIASANT
+289 TSGTFADARIANANK
-304 WNAKL
+304 WHAKL

-321 YITIGAVDN
+321 YITIGAVDSS
-330 TKHTQTLSVTY
+330 THTQNLSVTY

-409 KINGTETNVYTH
+409 KINGTETKVYTH

-472 ENIADCGIN
+472 GNIADCGIN

>member
-14 YNQSNHEGV
+14 YNKSNHEGV

-38 YFGGKSGW
+38 YFGGTSDW
-46 EYLTDVEFDTST
+46 EYLTDVEFDTSK

-92 KQGTGANALQFAKV
+92 KQGNGTTALQFAKV

-116 NKITDIAYDS
+116 NKITDITYDS
-126 ASKKIQLKVGANTY
+126 VSKKIQLKVGENTY

-153 MLSNVEYITD
+153 MLSSVELVD
-163 NDKKQLKFT
+163 HEEKKQLKLT
-172 FNTDSGVAEDN
+172 FNTDSGKG
-183 NNVIVIDVNDLVDV
+183 IVYVDVNDLVDV
-197 YTGQNG
+197 YTGTNG

-210 SDDNKISADVKA
+210 SADNKISADVVA
-222 GSIAKTDLTTSVQ
+222 NSIAKTDLATSVQ

-244 LAKPTQISAVATASL
+244 LAKPTQISAVATESL

-274 AVTATDIPDLPASKI
+274 AVTATDIPNLPASKI
-289 TSGTFADARIASANT
+289 TSGTFANERIASANT

-315 EVADKD
+315 EVADKN
-321 YITIGAVDN
+321 YITIGAVDSS
-330 TKHTQTLSVTY
+330 THTQNLSVTY

-347 DETTSAFVGSV
+347 DESTSTFVGSV
-358 EGIATVDDVRTVLT
+358 EGIATVDDVKNVLT
-372 NNKKTVATSLSDLN
+372 ANEETVATSLSDLN
-386 TRISGLEK
+386 TRILRLEN
-394 VGSTKVEKSTVNGNI
+394 VGSTKVEASTVNGNI
-409 KINGTETNVYTH
+409 KINGSETKVYTH

-453 TALGIPAK
+453 TALGIPASS
-461 DTVTLISGELH
+461 DFVEITDEF
-472 ENIADCGIN
+472 IN
-481 VVTTVSDSGT
+481 SLT
-491 DGNHNYSI
+491 
-499 TTEAEMVW
+499 
-507 LETLPA
+507 

>member
-14 YNQSNHEGV
+14 YNKSNHEGV
-23 FVYLTTKSGNFEPGL
+23 FVYLTTQSGNFKPGL

-46 EYLTDVEFDTST
+46 EYLTDVEFDTSK
-58 LSATNVQ
+58 LSANNVQ

-92 KQGTGANALQFAKV
+92 EQGTGTAALQFAKV

-116 NKITDIAYDS
+116 NKITDITYNS
-126 ASKKIQLKVGANTY
+126 TSKKIQLKVGANTY

-153 MLSNVEYITD
+153 MLSNVEYIK
-163 NDKKQLKFT
+163 DKKQLKFT

-183 NNVIVIDVNDLVDV
+183 NNVILIDVNDLVDV

-210 SDDNKISADVKA
+210 SDDNKISADVVA
-222 GSIAKTDLTTSVQ
+222 NSIAKSDLTTSVQ

-244 LAKPTQISAVATASL
+244 LAKPDQISAVTTASL

-274 AVTATDIPDLPASKI
+274 GVNATDIPDLPASKI

-304 WNAKL
+304 WHAKL

-315 EVADKD
+315 EVADKN
-321 YITIGAVDN
+321 YITIGAVDSS
-330 TKHTQTLSVTY
+330 THTQNLSVTY

-347 DETTSAFVGSV
+347 DEKTSTFVGSV

-394 VGSTKVEKSTVNGNI
+394 VGSTKVEKSTSNGNI
-409 KINGTETNVYTH
+409 KINGVETKVYTH
-421 PSYTAKASG
+421 PSYTAKTSG

-461 DTVTLISGELH
+461 DTVTLISGELSNG
-472 ENIADCGIN
+472 NIADCGIN

>member
-14 YNQSNHEGV
+14 YNKSNHEGV
-23 FVYLTTKSGNFEPGL
+23 FVYLTTQSGNFEPGL
-38 YFGGKSGW
+38 YFGGTSDW

-58 LSATNVQ
+58 LSANNVQ

-92 KQGTGANALQFAKV
+92 KQGTGDTALQFAKV

-116 NKITDIAYDS
+116 NKITDITYNS
-126 ASKKIQLKVGANTY
+126 TSKKIQLKVGENTY

-153 MLSNVEYITD
+153 MLSSVELVD
-163 NDKKQLKFT
+163 HEEKKQLKLT
-172 FNTDSGVAEDN
+172 FNTDSGKG
-183 NNVIVIDVNDLVDV
+183 IVYVDVNDLVDV
-197 YTGQNG
+197 YTGTNG
-203 AKINVTV
+203 TKINVTV
-210 SDDNKISADVKA
+210 SADNKISADVKT
-222 GSIAKTDLTTSVQ
+222 GSIVKTDLDTNVQ

-244 LAKPTQISAVATASL
+244 LAKPTQIAAVANASL

-274 AVTATDIPDLPASKI
+274 AVTATDIPNLPASKI
-289 TSGTFADARIASANT
+289 TSGTFADAHIASANT

-321 YITIGAVDN
+321 YITIGAVDSS
-330 TKHTQTLSVTY
+330 THTQNLSVTY

-347 DETTSAFVGSV
+347 DESTSTFVGSV
-358 EGIATVDDVRTVLT
+358 EGIATVDDVKNVLT
-372 NNKKTVATSLSDLN
+372 ANEETVATSLSDLN
-386 TRISGLEK
+386 DRLLRLEN

-472 ENIADCGIN
+472 GNIADCGIN

>member
-14 YNQSNHEGV
+14 YNKSNHEGV

-38 YFGGKSGW
+38 YFGGTSNW
-46 EYLTDVEFDTST
+46 EYLTDVEFDTSK
-58 LSATNVQ
+58 LSANNVQ
-65 SVDYTAASGTN
+65 SVDYTAASGSN

-92 KQGTGANALQFAKV
+92 KQGTGDTALQFAKV

-116 NKITDIAYDS
+116 NKITDITYNS
-126 ASKKIQLKVGANTY
+126 TSKKIQLKVGENTY

-153 MLSNVEYITD
+153 MLSSVELVD
-163 NDKKQLKFT
+163 HEEKKQLKLT
-172 FNTDSGVAEDN
+172 FNTDSGKG
-183 NNVIVIDVNDLVDV
+183 IVYVDVNDLVDV
-197 YTGQNG
+197 YTGTNG
-203 AKINVTV
+203 EKINVTV
-210 SDDNKISADVKA
+210 SNDNKISADVQT

-244 LAKPTQISAVATASL
+244 LAKPTQISAVATESL

-274 AVTATDIPDLPASKI
+274 AVTATDIPNLPASKI
-289 TSGTFADARIASANT
+289 TSGTFANERIASANT

-315 EVADKD
+315 EVADKN
-321 YITIGAVDN
+321 YITIGAVDSS
-330 TKHTQTLSVTY
+330 THTQNLSVTY

-347 DETTSAFVGSV
+347 DESTSAFVGSV
-358 EGIATVDDVRTVLT
+358 EGIATVDDVKNVLT
-372 NNKKTVATSLSDLN
+372 ANEETVATSLSDLN
-386 TRISGLEK
+386 DRLLRLEN

-409 KINGTETNVYTH
+409 KINGVETKVYTH

-472 ENIADCGIN
+472 GNIADCGIN
-481 VVTTVSDSGT
+481 VVTTVSDNVT
-491 DGNHNYSI
+491 NGNHNYSI
-499 TTEAEMVW
+499 KTEAEMVW

>member
-14 YNQSNHEGV
+14 YNKSNHEGV

-38 YFGGKSGW
+38 YFGGTSDW
-46 EYLTDVEFDTST
+46 EYLTDVEFDTSK
-58 LSATNVQ
+58 LSANNVQ
-65 SVDYTAASGTN
+65 SVDYTAASGSN

-92 KQGTGANALQFAKV
+92 KQGNGTTALQFAKV

-116 NKITDIAYDS
+116 NKITDITYNS
-126 ASKKIQLKVGANTY
+126 TSKKIQLKVGENTY

-153 MLSNVEYITD
+153 MLSSVELVD
-163 NDKKQLKFT
+163 HEKKKQLKLT
-172 FNTDSGVAEDN
+172 FNTDSGKG
-183 NNVIVIDVNDLVDV
+183 IVYVDVNDLVDV
-197 YTGQNG
+197 YTGTNG

-210 SDDNKISADVKA
+210 SADNKISADVKT
-222 GSIAKTDLTTSVQ
+222 GSIEKTDLTTSVQ

-244 LAKPTQISAVATASL
+244 LAKPAEIDAVATESL
-259 LKIKYDTNGLITGSA
+259 LKIKYDVHGLITGSA
-274 AVTATDIPDLPASKI
+274 AVTATDIPNLPASKI
-289 TSGTFADARIASANT
+289 TSGTFANERIASANT

-315 EVADKD
+315 EVADKN
-321 YITIGAVDN
+321 YITIGAVDSS
-330 TKHTQTLSVTY
+330 THTQNLSVTY

-347 DETTSAFVGSV
+347 DESTSTFVGSV
-358 EGIATVDDVRTVLT
+358 EGIATVDDVKNVLT
-372 NNKKTVATSLSDLN
+372 ANEETVATSLSDLN

-394 VGSTKVEKSTVNGNI
+394 VGSTKVEKSTTNGNI
-409 KINGTETNVYTH
+409 KINGVETKVYTH
-421 PSYTAKASG
+421 PSYTAKTSG

-472 ENIADCGIN
+472 GNIADCGIN

-491 DGNHNYSI
+491 NGNHNYSI

>member
-14 YNQSNHEGV
+14 YNKSNHEGV
-23 FVYLTTKSGNFEPGL
+23 FVYLTTKYGNFKPGL

-58 LSATNVQ
+58 LSANNVQ
-65 SVDYTAASGTN
+65 SVDYTAASGNN

-92 KQGTGANALQFAKV
+92 KQGTGTTALQFAKV

-116 NKITDIAYDS
+116 NKITDITYNS
-126 ASKKIQLKVGANTY
+126 TSKKIQLKVGENTY

-153 MLSNVEYITD
+153 MLSSVELVDYEG
-163 NDKKQLKFT
+163 KKQLKLT
-172 FNTDSGVAEDN
+172 FNTDSGN
-183 NNVIVIDVNDLVDV
+183 GIVYVNVNDLVDV
-197 YTGQNG
+197 YTGTNG
-203 AKINVTV
+203 EKINVTV
-210 SDDNKISADVKA
+210 SAENKISADVKT

-274 AVTATDIPDLPASKI
+274 AVTDTDIPNLPASKI
-289 TSGTFADARIASANT
+289 TSGTFADERIANANT
-304 WNAKL
+304 WHAKL

-315 EVADKD
+315 EVADKN
-321 YITIGAVDN
+321 YITIGNVDSS
-330 TKHTQTLSVTY
+330 KHTQTLSVTY

-347 DETTSAFVGSV
+347 DESTSAFVGSV
-358 EGIATVDDVRTVLT
+358 EGIATVDDVKNVLT
-372 NNKKTVATSLSDLN
+372 ANEETVATSLSNLN
-386 TRISGLEK
+386 DRILRLEN
-394 VGSTKVEKSTVNGNI
+394 VGSTKVEASAVNGNI
-409 KINGTETNVYTH
+409 KINGVETKVYTH

-461 DTVTLISGELH
+461 DTVTLITGELPNG
-472 ENIADCGIN
+472 NIADCGIN

>member
-14 YNQSNHEGV
+14 YNKSNHEGV
-23 FVYLTTKSGNFEPGL
+23 FVYLTTKYGNFEPGL

-65 SVDYTAASGTN
+65 SVDYTAASGNN

-92 KQGTGANALQFAKV
+92 KQGTGTTALQFAKV

-116 NKITDIAYDS
+116 NKITDITYNS
-126 ASKKIQLKVGANTY
+126 TSKKIQLKVGENTY

-163 NDKKQLKFT
+163 KKQLKFT

-183 NNVIVIDVNDLVDV
+183 NNVILIDVNDLVDV
-197 YTGQNG
+197 YTGTNG
-203 AKINVTV
+203 EKINVTV
-210 SDDNKISADVKA
+210 SAENKISADVKT

-274 AVTATDIPDLPASKI
+274 AVTDTDIPNLPASKI
-289 TSGTFADARIASANT
+289 TSGTFADARIANANT
-304 WNAKL
+304 WHAKL

-321 YITIGAVDN
+321 YITIGNVDSS
-330 TKHTQTLSVTY
+330 KHTQTLSVTY
-341 GKIGSW
+341 GQIGSW
-347 DETTSAFVGSV
+347 DEKTSAFVGSV
-358 EGIATVDDVRTVLT
+358 EGIATVDDVKNVLT
-372 NNKKTVATSLSDLN
+372 KNEETVANALNNLSN
-386 TRISGLEK
+386 RISGLEN
-394 VGSTKVEKSTVNGNI
+394 VGSTKVEASTVNGNI
-409 KINGTETNVYTH
+409 KINGVETKVYTH

-430 LYKITTDATGHVSAA
+430 LYKITTDATGHVSAT

-461 DTVTLISGELH
+461 DTVTIITGELPNG
-472 ENIADCGIN
+472 NIANCGIN

>member
-14 YNQSNHEGV
+14 YNKSNHEGV

-38 YFGGKSGW
+38 YFGGKNGW
-46 EYLTDVEFDTST
+46 EYLTDVEFDTSK

-65 SVDYTAASGTN
+65 SVDYTAASGSN

-92 KQGTGANALQFAKV
+92 KQGNGTTALQFAKV

-116 NKITDIAYDS
+116 NKITDITYNS
-126 ASKKIQLKVGANTY
+126 TSKKIQLKVGENTY

-153 MLSNVEYITD
+153 MLSSVELVD
-163 NDKKQLKFT
+163 HEEKKQLKLT
-172 FNTDSGVAEDN
+172 FNTDSGKG
-183 NNVIVIDVNDLVDV
+183 IVYVDVNDLVDV
-197 YTGQNG
+197 YTGTNG

-210 SDDNKISADVKA
+210 SNNNVISADVKT
-222 GSIAKTDLTTSVQ
+222 GSIEKTDLTTSVQ

-244 LAKPTQISAVATASL
+244 LAKPAEIDAVATESL
-259 LKIKYDTNGLITGSA
+259 LKIKYDVHGLITGSA
-274 AVTATDIPDLPASKI
+274 AVTDTDIPNLPASKI
-289 TSGTFADARIASANT
+289 TSGTFANERIASANT

-315 EVADKD
+315 EVADKN
-321 YITIGAVDN
+321 YITIGAVDSS
-330 TKHTQTLSVTY
+330 THTQNLSVTY

-347 DETTSAFVGSV
+347 DESTSAFVGSV
-358 EGIATVDDVRTVLT
+358 EGIATVDDVKNVLT
-372 NNKKTVATSLSDLN
+372 ANEETVATSLSDLN

-394 VGSTKVEKSTVNGNI
+394 VGSTKVEKSTTNGNI
-409 KINGTETNVYTH
+409 KINGVETKVYTH
-421 PSYTAKASG
+421 PSYTAKTSG

-472 ENIADCGIN
+472 GNIADCGIN

-491 DGNHNYSI
+491 NGNHNYSI